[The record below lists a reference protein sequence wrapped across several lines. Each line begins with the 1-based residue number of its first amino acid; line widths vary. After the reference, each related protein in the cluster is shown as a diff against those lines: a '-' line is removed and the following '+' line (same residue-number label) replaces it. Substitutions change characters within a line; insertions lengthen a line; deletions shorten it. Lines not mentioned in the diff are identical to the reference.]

1 MWRVGAAASIL
12 LLIVLATQV
21 WPHHSAE
28 AKPLSASTIRACA
41 KQVLHHW
48 VVDGRILDGYRREC
62 YKAALDRVSGG
73 DVSCDPLYGVGLL
86 CDDLEARLRTSG

>member
-21 WPHHSAE
+21 WPHHRAE

-48 VVDGRILDGYRREC
+48 VADGRILDGYRREC
-62 YKAALDRVSGG
+62 YEGVLDMIGTV
-73 DVSCDPLYGVGLL
+73 DPDTLYGATVFS
-86 CDDLEARLRTSG
+86 DVQEKLRTMG